1 VKLGYI
7 VSAYRLPDQLGR
19 LLRRLDDGDATFL
32 VHVDRKTD
40 DATFRRMR
48 EGAALARNVTFLDR
62 HVCHWGGFGHV
73 RASLKGIAALVQAGC
88 DFDYAV
94 LLTGQD
100 YPLRAPAAIARYLV
114 DAGGLSFL
122 RNFPL
127 PQPAWDGRGGL
138 DRYESWHVLS
148 YRRLHLRVPL
158 RRRIPGG
165 LTPYGGSP
173 YWCLPREVIEWI
185 HRYVET
191 HPDYVRF
198 FEHVFV
204 PDELFFQT
212 LVLNSP
218 HRDSVV
224 DANLRYIDWSTTP
237 GPKVLRADDLDAL
250 LGSGM
255 LFARKFDETVDTEI
269 LDLLDRRIDA
279 EAALASGR

>member
-1 VKLGYI
+1 VKLAYI
-7 VSAYRLPDQLGR
+7 VSAYRLPEQLVR
-19 LLRRLDDGDATFL
+19 LLRRLDDGNATFV

-40 DATFRRMR
+40 AATFRRMR
-48 EGAALARNVTFLDR
+48 EGAAGVRNVTFLER
-62 HVCHWGGFGHV
+62 HVCHWGGWGHV
-73 RASLKGIAALVQAGC
+73 RASLKGIARLVESGA

-100 YPLRAPAAIARYLV
+100 YPLRAPAAIGGYLAES
-114 DAGGLSFL
+114 DGRSFL
-122 RNFPL
+122 RHFPL

-138 DRYESWHVLS
+138 DRFETWHVLW
-148 YRRLHLRVPL
+148 YRRLHVRLPL

-173 YWCLPREVIEWI
+173 YWFLPRDVIAWI
-185 HRYVET
+185 HEYVVT
-191 HPDYVRF
+191 HPKYVRF

-250 LGSGM
+250 RASGM
-255 LFARKFDETVDTEI
+255 LFARKFDETVDSEI
-269 LDLLDRRIDA
+269 LDLLDRRIDG
-279 EAALASGR
+279 ELAVVAGQ

>member
-1 VKLGYI
+1 VKLAYI
-7 VSAYRLPDQLGR
+7 VSAYRLPDQLVR
-19 LLRRLDDGDATFL
+19 LLRRLDDGNATFV

-48 EGAALARNVTFLDR
+48 DGSAAQHVTFLDR

-73 RASLKGIAALVQAGC
+73 RASLKGIAALVQSGA
-88 DFDYAV
+88 DFDYAL

-100 YPLRAPAAIARYLV
+100 YPLRAPAEIARYLGE
-114 DAGGLSFL
+114 AGGRSFL
-122 RNFPL
+122 RNFPF
-127 PQPAWDGRGGL
+127 PQPDWNGRGGV
-138 DRYESWHVLS
+138 DRFESWHVLW
-148 YRRLHLRVPL
+148 YRRLHLRIPL

-173 YWCLPREVIEWI
+173 YWCLPRNVIEWI
-185 HRYVET
+185 HGYVES

-204 PDELFFQT
+204 PDEIFFQT

-237 GPKVLRADDLDAL
+237 GPKVLRADDLDVL

-255 LFARKFDETVDTEI
+255 LFARKFDDTVDAEI
-269 LDLLDRRIDA
+269 LDLLDGRIDA
-279 EAALASGR
+279 EGAGAAVR

>member
-7 VSAYRLPDQLGR
+7 VSAYRLPDQLAR
-19 LLRRLDDGDATFL
+19 LLRRLDDGSATFL

-48 EGAALARNVTFLDR
+48 EGAAARNVTFLDR

-73 RASLKGIAALVQAGC
+73 RASLKGITALVQSGA

-100 YPLRAPAAIARYLV
+100 YPLRAPAAIARYLAE
-114 DAGGLSFL
+114 AGGRSFL

-127 PQPAWDGRGGL
+127 PQPAWNGRGGL
-138 DRYESWHVLS
+138 DRFESWHLLW
-148 YRRLHLRVPL
+148 YRRLHLRIPL
-158 RRRIPGG
+158 RRRIPAG

-173 YWCLPREVIEWI
+173 YWCLPREVIEWM

-255 LFARKFDETVDTEI
+255 LFARKFDETVDPEI
-269 LDLLDRRIDA
+269 LDLLDRHIDGEVA
-279 EAALASGR
+279 VASGR